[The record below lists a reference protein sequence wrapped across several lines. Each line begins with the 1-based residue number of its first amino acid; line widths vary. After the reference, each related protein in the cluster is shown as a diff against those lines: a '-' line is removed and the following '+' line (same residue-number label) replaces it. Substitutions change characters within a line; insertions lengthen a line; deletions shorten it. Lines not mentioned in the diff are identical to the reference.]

1 LLIRAILQH
10 RNSMSH
16 NKYLQ
21 FIIVVLVISFWGCTK
36 AHQDSRVGNDKLG
49 AATRY
54 LAARD
59 SFIYRLQEV
68 QKRKGVV
75 SDSLLD
81 AERIALFQLEL
92 KLKDMLNESRF
103 ESIGHNN
110 LETLLGFLGF
120 GLMDGM
126 SFRKDSSL
134 QIFYTNKDLFLA
146 YVGNKDSEISLAKIP
161 PDSLAKIFMN
171 AFHADAFV
179 SNFSSVDLGN
189 EDGAQAF
196 GLVGSVSQ
204 IEGPFTP
211 QFLYVAVVKG
221 KYVYMAELELLKSIE
236 EIPKCR
242 LIWDNAEKERTTN
255 MTVMEKV
262 FSQYCECYRSE
273 LKNTP
278 QFESLKQQMQSI
290 RAYLVG
296 SNSK

>member
-1 LLIRAILQH
+1 
-10 RNSMSH
+10 MGY

-21 FIIVVLVISFWGCTK
+21 FISVVLVVSLWGCTK
-36 AHQDSRVGNDKLG
+36 ANKDSRVSNDKLG
-49 AATRY
+49 PATIY
-54 LAARD
+54 LAARN

-68 QKRKGVV
+68 QRRKGVV

-92 KLKDMLNESRF
+92 KLKDMLKESRF

-110 LETLLGFLGF
+110 LENLLGFLGF
-120 GLMDGM
+120 GMMDGM
-126 SFRKDSSL
+126 SFRKDSAM
-134 QIFYTNKDLFLA
+134 QIFYTTKDLFLA
-146 YVGNKDSEISLAKIP
+146 YVGSKDSEISLAKVP

-179 SNFSSVDLGN
+179 FNFSGVDLGI
-189 EDGAQAF
+189 EGGVQAF
-196 GLVGSVSQ
+196 GMVGSVSQ
-204 IEGPFTP
+204 MMGSFTP
-211 QFLYVAVVKG
+211 QFVYVAVFKG
-221 KYVYMAELELLKSIE
+221 KYVYMAELELSKPIE

-242 LIWDNAEKERTTN
+242 LIWDNAEKEGTTN
-255 MTVMEKV
+255 MTGIEKV

-278 QFESLKQQMQSI
+278 QFESLKQQMHSI

-296 SNSK
+296 GNSK

>member
-1 LLIRAILQH
+1 
-10 RNSMSH
+10 MSH
-16 NKYLQ
+16 NKCLQ
-21 FIIVVLVISFWGCTK
+21 FICAVLIASLWGCTK
-36 AHQDSRVGNDKLG
+36 AHQDSRVGNDKLSP
-49 AATRY
+49 ATRY

-92 KLKDMLNESRF
+92 KLKDMLKESRF

-110 LETLLGFLGF
+110 LESLLGFLGF
-120 GLMDGM
+120 GMMDGM
-126 SFRKDSSL
+126 SFRKDSSM
-134 QIFYTNKDLFLA
+134 QIFYTTKDLFLA
-146 YVGNKDSEISLAKIP
+146 YVGDEDSEISFEKVP
-161 PDSLAKIFMN
+161 PDTLAKIFMN
-171 AFHADAFV
+171 AFHAEASV

-189 EDGAQAF
+189 EDGVQAF

-204 IEGPFTP
+204 YMGSFTP
-211 QFLYVAVVKG
+211 QFVYVSVVTG
-221 KYVYMAELELLKSIE
+221 KYVYMAELELSKSIE

-242 LIWDNAEKERTTN
+242 LIWDNAEKEGTTN

-273 LKNTP
+273 LKNAP
-278 QFESLKQQMQSI
+278 QFESLRQQMQSI

-296 SNSK
+296 GNSK